1 MEQLSISTRYIKS
14 MLKFAE
20 FRDCDI
26 DTLLAKVGTSQ
37 QLLAQQKKVS
47 VMFYG
52 ELYHAII
59 EQLQDEWFGL
69 LHGGNVRQGS
79 RRFLMRALV
88 HCKTLDEAIHRS
100 SDFFEICHGYLV
112 KQQIE
117 RDGDDLIIKLC
128 KLDHIAQS
136 EYQQIISH
144 TPRDIIKSTL
154 LALHGINSWLTGT
167 TIPLKA
173 LYYQFPQWQ
182 DKSANAE
189 VEIFYQQAFYGYRIS
204 AEYLNSPVVQQEQN
218 VDAFVS
224 RAPYFVF
231 LHARKESF
239 IQQIKAIL
247 GRALGGAF
255 PTTVEMAAQLNMSEQ
270 TFFRRLKAEGVSYV
284 QLKNAMRAELA
295 IHYLNNSELSNEAI
309 SELLGFENPSTFYRS
324 FKKWTALSPGE
335 YRKRLAKAV

>member
-20 FRDCDI
+20 YRECDI
-26 DTLLAKVGTSQ
+26 DTLLAKVGTDRL
-37 QLLAQQKKVS
+37 LLAQQKKVS
-47 VMFYG
+47 VIFYG

-69 LHGGNVRQGS
+69 LHGGNVRQGAM
-79 RRFLMRALV
+79 RFLMRSLV
-88 HCKTLDEAIHRS
+88 HCKTLDESIQRS
-100 SDFFEICHGYLV
+100 ADFFEISHGYLI
-112 KQQIE
+112 KQEIE
-117 RDGDDLIIKLC
+117 HDGDDVIIKLK

-136 EYQQIISH
+136 EYERIISD
-144 TPRDIIKSTL
+144 TPIDIIKSTL
-154 LALHGINSWLTGT
+154 LALHGINSWLSGT
-167 TIPLKA
+167 TIPLMA
-173 LYYQFPQWQ
+173 LYYQFPEWQ
-182 DKSANAE
+182 DQSANAD
-189 VEIFYQQAFYGYRIS
+189 VDIFYEQGFYGYRIS
-204 AEYLNSPVVQQEQN
+204 AEYLQSPIVQQEQN

-255 PTTVEMAAQLNMSEQ
+255 PTTAEMASQLNMSEQ

-295 IHYLNNSELSNEAI
+295 IHYLNNSELSNDAI

-324 FKKWTALSPGE
+324 FKKWTSLSPGE
-335 YRKRLAKAV
+335 YRKRLID